1 MTISNQDAR
10 TGPYSGNG
18 ATTSFA
24 YDFKVIDEDHLVVTL
39 KNSSN
44 VETVQTITTNYTVT
58 GVGANGGGTVEMVVA
73 PASGETLT
81 ISRAVPLTQEVDLA
95 NRGGVQPEVLE
106 TAYDKLTQSVQ
117 DQAEL
122 FGRIPRF
129 PVSSSLTDIELPL
142 TLTANAVLTVNSAGT
157 AFTNGPTSA
166 QISSAQSYA
175 TAAEAALDEFTDLY
189 LGAKA
194 SDPTLDNDGNAL
206 QDGALYF
213 DTTLN
218 VMKVYDLGTTTWKRT
233 TPTTGDQ
240 ANIDAVTGIAADVT
254 TVATNV
260 TDVTNFADV
269 YIGPS
274 ASDPTQRAD
283 TSALQAGDLYFNT
296 TVNELRAYSG
306 SQWVAGT
313 AGTVAVQRFNGDGST
328 VAFTL
333 ATAPAGENNTQ
344 VYISGVYQQKDT
356 YSVSG
361 TTVTLSSAP
370 PTGTNNI
377 EIVTIST
384 LALGETDA
392 SLVTYTPAGTGAVE
406 RTVQSVL
413 RESVSV
419 KDFGAVGD
427 GSTDDTT
434 AINAALDAST
444 SVYFP
449 AGTYIISAALTP
461 LANTT
466 ISGAGMYATVVKV
479 AASAAATISAISLSN
494 VGNLTFRDFTID
506 GNKAARSGSATGNN
520 ITVLSSNNKFLNIKC
535 INAPNAGFI
544 VDGQTYTA
552 DLNEFRGCVIS
563 SNGGV
568 GLSQH
573 TARNSNISQCEFSSN
588 GLENLTIDNTSHS
601 CIVDGNRFFK
611 HLGGCGNIGWDDG
624 DNSILSNNFI
634 DNESDTTASVGNRNG
649 ICVNAQA
656 GITTLSSITGNTI
669 LNCVEYGIY
678 LRDRSGTGGYSTGT
692 AIITSNSIT
701 GCGDALRV
709 GNGAGPVLVK
719 NNIMDDGI
727 VIDDTDTDDVRF
739 GAGEIAFHYTMSGN
753 QTISTPSSGAE
764 TTVDFDTAQLARFVT
779 NNGSGDVTLPVGG
792 IYNFNVKIRIGS
804 LGAGTNIDTI
814 SIGVNLP
821 SGATRW
827 LNFDNDVAGTDE
839 VSLSFNELVGAG
851 TVKVRIRFFG
861 ASTSSES
868 PVIQSSASE
877 TFFSAVLLG

>member
-1 MTISNQDAR
+1 
-10 TGPYSGNG
+10 
-18 ATTSFA
+18 
-24 YDFKVIDEDHLVVTL
+24 
-39 KNSSN
+39 
-44 VETVQTITTNYTVT
+44 
-58 GVGANGGGTVEMVVA
+58 
-73 PASGETLT
+73 
-81 ISRAVPLTQEVDLA
+81 
-95 NRGGVQPEVLE
+95 
-106 TAYDKLTQSVQ
+106 
-117 DQAEL
+117 
-122 FGRIPRF
+122 
-129 PVSSSLTDIELPL
+129 VSSSLTDIELPL
-142 TLTANAVLTVNSAGT
+142 TLTANAVLAVNSAGT

>member
-1 MTISNQDAR
+1 V
-10 TGPYSGNG
+10 
-18 ATTSFA
+18 FA
-24 YDFKVIDEDHLVVTL
+24 YDFRILDQTHIVVTL
-39 KNSSN
+39 KNAAN
-44 VETVQTITTNYTVT
+44 VETVQTLTTNYTVS
-58 GVGANGGGTVEMVVA
+58 GVGTSTGGNITMVVA
-73 PASGETLT
+73 PASGEQLT
-81 ISRAVPLTQEVDLA
+81 FSRAVPQTQEVDLA
-95 NRGGVQPEVLE
+95 NRGGVQPEILE
-106 TAYDKLTQSVQ
+106 AAYDKLTQLSQ
-117 DQAEL
+117 DKVEL
-122 FGRIPRF
+122 LNRMPRF

-142 TLTANAVLTVNSAGT
+142 TLTANAVLAVNSAGT